1 MGFTQARGL
10 DTWETLTVTKG
21 ERRLSITA
29 CPARHGPGV
38 TDLVLPD
45 VMGSILQA
53 DDRSRIGTIYIS
65 GDTLMHDELD
75 EIPRRH
81 PDVDLG
87 FFHLGG
93 TKVLGILV
101 TMDAEQGVQAVRLVD
116 PDVAIPI
123 HYDDYDVFTSSLEDF
138 TTAAE
143 QAGLGDRLRVLHR
156 GDSYPM
162 G

>member
-1 MGFTQARGL
+1 MNPTSPLRQNAPTEYKSALAQAIE
-10 DTWETLTVTKG
+10 ETERPCTVFPV
-21 ERRLSITA
+21 S
-29 CPARHGPGV
+29 
-38 TDLVLPD
+38 
-45 VMGSILQA
+45 
-53 DDRSRIGTIYIS
+53 
-65 GDTLMHDELD
+65 
-75 EIPRRH
+75 
-81 PDVDLG
+81 G

-162 G
+162 A